1 MMYVCTYSTFNML
14 LCYTT
19 YRSQA
24 STAQREV
31 QILARLSHKGVVR
44 YHSGWMQEVSDEELT
59 KLQIP
64 ASSISTGYSI
74 CILLRMS
81 LHSQY
86 T

>member
-1 MMYVCTYSTFNML
+1 M

-31 QILARLSHKGVVR
+31 QILAKLSHKGVVR
-44 YHSGWMQEVSDEELT
+44 YHSGWMQEVSDKELT
-59 KLQIP
+59 DLQIP

-74 CILLRMS
+74 CILQCLYIVSIHECLLYACM
-81 LHSQY
+81 Q
-86 T
+86 